1 MSSKQ
6 KIVYLDEIR
15 PWKTAWLIEAKILHT
30 GPRFMLHSLGEQCK
44 VGEWKTLYNFQV
56 SATGKHYRPTQHMYK
71 ITFINQT
78 VIKPSE
84 FQNDDMFLSL
94 ATFDSIMSG
103 KLDNDILIDIIGQAI
118 EVGEIRTLQCGGKE
132 KKKIEFQLRDFAED
146 MESHREEAQFG
157 VVVCLIRFAK
167 IGAFR
172 GNLQIS
178 NGYDSS
184 QLVFNPNIK
193 EAEEIREAYKFHDDS
208 LSIVETSEEGKDIVS
223 QANNGTRQKLTGW
236 ETVEVKT
243 ISEILNFTQL
253 HLVAKDDTAKAKFV
267 LLDWVAWPVIGVKAE
282 KILNGSLDEVEDP
295 EMLPDCINEIVGK
308 TYNFGVTIEKGSE
321 TFKVLKVWSVY
332 NTLMVDSQS
341 ESISGKGITA
351 NSASEVSLLTYS
363 DESSSKMATPSKRSV
378 DDIVDIPDNTS
389 TSKMRH
395 VKSIKI
401 EKMSTAK
408 IVKLSLAK
416 IEDQDVLPP
425 EIVEIVGKTYGFG
438 FSDDDN
444 NMIGGA
450 DVSTAMKVWNLNDIM
465 WKRIKSLH
473 QMSTYSRKKQCTN
486 DEGDKNKI
494 YLDEIRPWK
503 TAWLIEAKI
512 LHTWKPS
519 NASFGES
526 LEIVMSDKKGTKIH
540 ATCKKNYLQSL
551 GEQCKVGE
559 WKTLY
564 NFQVSAT
571 GKHYRP
577 TQHMYKI
584 TFINQTVI
592 KPSEFQNDDMFLS
605 LATFDS
611 IMSGKLDNDILI
623 DIIGQA
629 IEVGE
634 IRTLQ
639 CGGKE
644 KKKIEFQLRDV
655 SDERIPCCL
664 WGKFAED
671 MESHREEAQFG
682 VVVCL
687 IRFAKIGAFRGNLQ
701 ISNGYDSSQL
711 VFNPNIKEAE
721 EIREAYDLQSHLT
734 IIYILNNFLLFCI
747 LTPILWDCSYKFHD
761 DSLSIVET
769 SEEGK
774 DIVSQANNGTR
785 QKLTG
790 WETVEV
796 KTISEILNFT
806 QNVMNVK
813 PRYKLHL
820 VAKDDTAKAKFVLLD
835 WVAWPVIGVKAEKIL
850 NGSLDE
856 VEDPE
861 MLPDCINEIVGKTYN
876 FGVTI
881 EKGSETFKVLKVWSV
896 YNTLMVDSQS
906 ESISGKGITANSAS
920 EVSLLTYSDESSS
933 KMATPSKRSVDDIV
947 DIPDNTSTSKMRHV
961 KSIKIEK
968 MSSDELALR
977 KN

>member
-1 MSSKQ
+1 V
-6 KIVYLDEIR
+6 I
-15 PWKTAWLIEAKILHT
+15 
-30 GPRFMLHSLGEQCK
+30 GEVLEFGGLQNVLCARKEVTK
-44 VGEWKTLYNFQV
+44 V
-56 SATGKHYRPTQHMYK
+56 
-71 ITFINQT
+71 
-78 VIKPSE
+78 E
-84 FQNDDMFLSL
+84 F
-94 ATFDSIMSG
+94 T
-103 KLDNDILIDIIGQAI
+103 
-118 EVGEIRTLQCGGKE
+118 
-132 KKKIEFQLRDFAED
+132 LRDINVSINNLSNHRIHCCIFGNLAEILT
-146 MESHREEAQFG
+146 ESVKQPNNG
-157 VVVCLIRFAK
+157 DICLIRYAK
-167 IGAFR
+167 IGNYKGELQVSNAFDTSFV
-172 GNLQIS
+172 LI
-178 NGYDSS
+178 
-184 QLVFNPNIK
+184 NPDIK
-193 EAEEIREAYKFHDDS
+193 EAQSLKQMFHGDANAVDLYQHKNDKILIQKQRKKWSQYPFKTIQEMKRSDKGGNCRVICTVYAIDTSSGWYYLDCMVCKNKVFKPTVSFDEIFVPTWWCDICQCIVTKVSPRYKLDLLVQDQTGESKFTLLDSEA
-208 LSIVETSEEGKDIVS
+208 
-223 QANNGTRQKLTGW
+223 KLI
-236 ETVEVKT
+236 VKT
-243 ISEILNFTQL
+243 
-253 HLVAKDDTAKAKFV
+253 TA
-267 LLDWVAWPVIGVKAE
+267 
-282 KILNGSLDEVEDP
+282 
-295 EMLPDCINEIVGK
+295 
-308 TYNFGVTIEKGSE
+308 
-321 TFKVLKVWSVY
+321 
-332 NTLMVDSQS
+332 
-341 ESISGKGITA
+341 
-351 NSASEVSLLTYS
+351 
-363 DESSSKMATPSKRSV
+363 
-378 DDIVDIPDNTS
+378 
-389 TSKMRH
+389 
-395 VKSIKI
+395 
-401 EKMSTAK
+401 AK

-486 DEGDKNKI
+486 DEGDKNKTKKTNPSHKMSSKQKI
-494 YLDEIRPWK
+494 VYLDEIRPWK

-623 DIIGQA
+623 
-629 IEVGE
+629 
-634 IRTLQ
+634 
-639 CGGKE
+639 
-644 KKKIEFQLRDV
+644 
-655 SDERIPCCL
+655 
-664 WGKFAED
+664 
-671 MESHREEAQFG
+671 
-682 VVVCL
+682 
-687 IRFAKIGAFRGNLQ
+687 GNLQ

-721 EIREAYDLQSHLT
+721 EIREA
-734 IIYILNNFLLFCI
+734 
-747 LTPILWDCSYKFHD
+747 YKFHD

>member
-6 KIVYLDEIR
+6 KIV
-15 PWKTAWLIEAKILHT
+15 
-30 GPRFMLHSLGEQCK
+30 
-44 VGEWKTLYNFQV
+44 
-56 SATGKHYRPTQHMYK
+56 
-71 ITFINQT
+71 
-78 VIKPSE
+78 
-84 FQNDDMFLSL
+84 
-94 ATFDSIMSG
+94 
-103 KLDNDILIDIIGQAI
+103 
-118 EVGEIRTLQCGGKE
+118 
-132 KKKIEFQLRDFAED
+132 
-146 MESHREEAQFG
+146 
-157 VVVCLIRFAK
+157 
-167 IGAFR
+167 
-172 GNLQIS
+172 
-178 NGYDSS
+178 
-184 QLVFNPNIK
+184 
-193 EAEEIREAYKFHDDS
+193 
-208 LSIVETSEEGKDIVS
+208 
-223 QANNGTRQKLTGW
+223 
-236 ETVEVKT
+236 
-243 ISEILNFTQL
+243 
-253 HLVAKDDTAKAKFV
+253 
-267 LLDWVAWPVIGVKAE
+267 
-282 KILNGSLDEVEDP
+282 
-295 EMLPDCINEIVGK
+295 
-308 TYNFGVTIEKGSE
+308 
-321 TFKVLKVWSVY
+321 
-332 NTLMVDSQS
+332 
-341 ESISGKGITA
+341 
-351 NSASEVSLLTYS
+351 
-363 DESSSKMATPSKRSV
+363 
-378 DDIVDIPDNTS
+378 
-389 TSKMRH
+389 
-395 VKSIKI
+395 
-401 EKMSTAK
+401 
-408 IVKLSLAK
+408 
-416 IEDQDVLPP
+416 
-425 EIVEIVGKTYGFG
+425 
-438 FSDDDN
+438 
-444 NMIGGA
+444 
-450 DVSTAMKVWNLNDIM
+450 
-465 WKRIKSLH
+465 
-473 QMSTYSRKKQCTN
+473 
-486 DEGDKNKI
+486 

-655 SDERIPCCL
+655 S
-664 WGKFAED
+664 
-671 MESHREEAQFG
+671 
-682 VVVCL
+682 
-687 IRFAKIGAFRGNLQ
+687 
-701 ISNGYDSSQL
+701 
-711 VFNPNIKEAE
+711 
-721 EIREAYDLQSHLT
+721 
-734 IIYILNNFLLFCI
+734 
-747 LTPILWDCSYKFHD
+747 YKFHD

-806 QNVMNVK
+806 QVDKCKVVATIYAIDTDYAWYYFGCDLCQTRTYKVPAEDINPSIVTKPLFWCEKCNKNVMNVK